1 MSGRRATGCGPD
13 PCLRFVGG
21 VSWERAPPHTCE
33 AERGVEPL
41 LGRQLSHRRCA
52 ARTGHREAARTA
64 GLGRSR
70 TGTMHSV
77 SVVGKN
83 RRTILVGLAE
93 LDPPCKVA
101 RAQKNGRIL
110 R

>member
-1 MSGRRATGCGPD
+1 
-13 PCLRFVGG
+13 
-21 VSWERAPPHTCE
+21 
-33 AERGVEPL
+33 
-41 LGRQLSHRRCA
+41 
-52 ARTGHREAARTA
+52 
-64 GLGRSR
+64 
-70 TGTMHSV
+70 MHSV